1 MTFDQF
7 LYGIFPYI
15 CVAVAIVATFW
26 RYFTDKFSYS
36 SLSSQ
41 FLENR
46 QLFWGSVAWQ
56 YGILV
61 VLAAHLL
68 GFLIP
73 DSILWW
79 NSVPVRLYVL
89 EITGFVFGILAVVG
103 LIILIYRRATSSRI
117 RVVTSP
123 MDIALYASLLL
134 QVVTGVWL
142 AMTLRWG
149 SSWYASFAVPYL
161 WSLFELRPNVALVN
175 NLPVI
180 VQIHIINAFVLIL
193 LIPFT
198 RLVHLLSFP
207 YKYFFRPH
215 QVVRWNRRAPIIGPL
230 IP

>member
-7 LYGIFPYI
+7 LYGVFPYI
-15 CVAVAIVATFW
+15 CVAVAVVATFW

-46 QLFWGSVAWQ
+46 QLFWGSVAWH

-68 GFLIP
+68 GFVIP
-73 DSILWW
+73 ESILWW
-79 NSVPVRLYVL
+79 NSVPVRLYFL
-89 EITGFVFGILAVVG
+89 ELTGFVFGILAVVG
-103 LIILIYRRATSSRI
+103 LVILIHRRFTSSRI

-123 MDIALYASLLL
+123 MDIVLYASLLL
-134 QVVTGVWL
+134 QVAIGVWL

-161 WSLFELRPNVALVN
+161 WSLFELKPNITLVN
-175 NLPVI
+175 NLPMI
-180 VQIHIINAFVLIL
+180 VQIHIVNAFVLIL

-207 YKYFFRPH
+207 YKYLFRPH
-215 QVVRWNRRAPIIGPL
+215 QVVRWNRRAPIIGP
-230 IP
+230 